1 MAKRLTMD
9 KMLKAGFVLEDCPDG
24 RFWVIDR
31 EPGEEADRVAAICRL
46 YLEDMD
52 SAKVG
57 EELVLQCD
65 CVFREPALYVD
76 GFMWNLAP
84 RDFSHIVAR
93 LAKRRGKLPR
103 ILIWPEKH
111 KDQKE
116 QEKGSEEQE
125 KGQPED

>member
-9 KMLKAGFVLEDCPDG
+9 KMRKAGFVLEDCPDG

-52 SAKVG
+52 SAGVR

-65 CVFREPALYVD
+65 CVFKEPALYVD

-84 RDFSHIVAR
+84 RDFAHIVAR
-93 LAKRRGKLPR
+93 LAKRGRKLPG
-103 ILIWPEKH
+103 ILIWPDRH
-111 KDQKE
+111 KGQKG
-116 QEKGSEEQE
+116 QSPEEQE
-125 KGQPED
+125 KGQPES

>member
-31 EPGEEADRVAAICRL
+31 EPGEEANRVAAICRL

-52 SAKVG
+52 SAEVG

-65 CVFREPALYVD
+65 CIFKEPALYVD
-76 GFMWNLAP
+76 GFMWNLDP
-84 RDFSHIVAR
+84 RDFAHIVAR
-93 LAKRRGKLPR
+93 LAKRRGKLPQ
-103 ILIWPEKH
+103 IWPDRH
-111 KDQKE
+111 KAQKE
-116 QEKGSEEQE
+116 KSPGEQE
-125 KGQPED
+125 KGQPES

>member
-31 EPGEEADRVAAICRL
+31 EPGEEADSVAAICRL

-52 SAKVG
+52 SAEVG

-84 RDFSHIVAR
+84 RDFAHIVAR
-93 LAKRRGKLPR
+93 LAKRRRKLPR
-103 ILIWPEKH
+103 ILIWPDRH
-111 KDQKE
+111 KE
-116 QEKGSEEQE
+116 QTEKSPGEQE
-125 KGQPED
+125 EGQPES